1 MSLAAGSLRTRLVLA
16 LVGLGLLAAAA
27 VIAIWVAT
35 EPGAGQAAGGGRDA
49 TAGVDPAAGLASTAR
64 GSPGFPPTPL
74 VLPGPAATPAPE
86 WRQANPTV
94 PSPVPNEAAP
104 VAAPAPKELPS
115 DPARR
120 EEAILELR
128 RKRFAEQMD
137 RLNRRGAARGAVPA
151 DAGARPPPQQPR
163 PGDRRAG
170 LAGEP

>member
-1 MSLAAGSLRTRLVLA
+1 VTLRTRIVLA

-27 VIAIWVAT
+27 VIAIWIVT
-35 EPGAGQAAGGGRDA
+35 EPGAGPAAGGSREA
-49 TAGVDPAAGLASTAR
+49 TAGVDLASGLSSTAR
-64 GSPGFPPTPL
+64 GSPGFPATPL

-94 PSPVPNEAAP
+94 PSPMPNETPP
-104 VAAPAPKELPS
+104 VAAPSPRELPS
-115 DPARR
+115 DLARR

-163 PGDRRAG
+163 PGDRRSG